1 MNFESKLPKGVFT
14 AALTPMHK
22 ELSVNHEALV
32 AHIKYLLNNGSDG
45 ICLLGTT
52 GEANSLSLNE
62 RIEIIDS
69 VVNAGIDPVKLLIG
83 TGCCAFPDT
92 VALTKHAVSKGAGGI
107 LMLPPFFYKNLS
119 DQGVVDYFKLITDK
133 VNDKNLKMYLY
144 HFPKMTGVS
153 FTLSLTKKLINA
165 LPNTIVGMKDS
176 GGDWSNTETIQKGI
190 PGFKMY
196 PGSETFLLKS
206 LRLGGVGC
214 ISATGNATVKLIA
227 EVYKNWEN
235 ENADALQE
243 NLNKVRKAF
252 EVTAFASGLKYLFSK
267 WTNNPEWLNVRPPNA
282 LPNKSEI
289 EKLTANLKEVGFE
302 LKF

>member
-1 MNFESKLPKGVFT
+1 MNFESKLPKGVFIAT
-14 AALTPMHK
+14 LTPMHK
-22 ELSVNHEALV
+22 DLSVNHEALV

-52 GEANSLSLNE
+52 GEANSLSLKE

-92 VALTKHAVSKGAGGI
+92 VALTKYAVSKGAGGI

-119 DQGVVDYFKLITDK
+119 DYGVVDYFKLITDK
-133 VNDKNLKMYLY
+133 VNDKNLKIYLY
-144 HFPKMTGVS
+144 HFPKMTGVP

-176 GGDWSNTETIQKGI
+176 SGDWSNTETIQKGI

-196 PGSETFLLKS
+196 PGSETFLLDS
-206 LRLGGVGC
+206 LRLGGMGC

-243 NLNKVRKAF
+243 DLIKVRKAF
-252 EVTAFASGLKYLFSK
+252 EVTAFASGLKYLFSE
-267 WTNNPEWLNVRPPNA
+267 WTNNSEWLNVRPPNA
-282 LPNKSEI
+282 LPNKDEE
-289 EKLTANLKEVGFE
+289 EKLITNLKEVGFTLE
-302 LKF
+302 